1 MLGETGLD
9 GYPWNNDG
17 VKLELNIPTL
27 LFPAGS
33 FLMLAYTN
41 RYLSLANLIRTLA
54 GEWRNDQD
62 PRVQAQIDVL
72 RRRIN
77 LIRIMQSFAVLS
89 MLLCILSMLAIY
101 GQWKPFVG
109 PLFVCG
115 LTAMAMSL
123 LVSVLELQLSTVA
136 LNLQLKRVEDD
147 AKAITTARD

>member
-1 MLGETGLD
+1 
-9 GYPWNNDG
+9 

-41 RYLSLANLIRTLA
+41 RYLSLANLIRSLA
-54 GEWRNDQD
+54 AEWRNDQD
-62 PRVQAQIDVL
+62 PRIQAQIDVL

-77 LIRIMQSFAVLS
+77 LIRVMQSFAVLS

-109 PLFVCG
+109 PLFVGG
-115 LTAMAMSL
+115 LAAMGISL
-123 LVSVLELQLSTVA
+123 LVSVLELQLSTIA

-147 AKAITTARD
+147 ARSTALSPD